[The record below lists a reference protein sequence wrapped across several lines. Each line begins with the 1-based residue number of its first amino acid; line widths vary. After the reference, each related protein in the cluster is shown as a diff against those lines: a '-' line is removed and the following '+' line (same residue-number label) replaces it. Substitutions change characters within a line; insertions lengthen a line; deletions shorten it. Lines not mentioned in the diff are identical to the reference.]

1 MNLYSE
7 SQVQA
12 DQQLITS
19 RFNPYSSQRM
29 WDEIQVYAVPDS
41 FVSAPRFV
49 RLRPKIHSSLPPDSF
64 VSAPRFA
71 DRLRIWDFEVSVLFL
86 GWGGT
91 AVEIAFCFCQIRYKF
106 CDFALRL
113 GKLQKEIPDTVSHR
127 SGDFHIE
134 ALFRRY

>member
-12 DQQLITS
+12 DQQLITY

-29 WDEIQVYAVPDS
+29 WDEIQVYAIPYS

-49 RLRPKIHSSLPPDSF
+49 CLCSQIHSSPPPDSF

-71 DRLRIWDFEVSVLFL
+71 DRLRIWNFAVAALFL

-113 GKLQKEIPDTVSHR
+113 GKL
-127 SGDFHIE
+127 
-134 ALFRRY
+134 

>member
-1 MNLYSE
+1 MNPYFE

-19 RFNPYSSQRM
+19 HFISYFSQRM
-29 WDEIQVYAVPDS
+29 WDEIQVYAVPGS
-41 FVSAPRFV
+41 LVSAPRFA
-49 RLRPKIHSSLPPDSF
+49 RLCSQIHSSLLPDSL

-71 DRLRIWDFEVSVLFL
+71 DRLRIWIFAVAALFL
-86 GWGGT
+86 GWGGM

-113 GKLQKEIPDTVSHR
+113 GRLQKEIPDTVSHR

>member
-41 FVSAPRFV
+41 FVFAPRFV
-49 RLRPKIHSSLPPDSF
+49 RLCSQIHSFLPPDSLTGLEF
-64 VSAPRFA
+64 GISQWLPC
-71 DRLRIWDFEVSVLFL
+71 S
-86 GWGGT
+86 WGG
-91 AVEIAFCFCQIRYKF
+91 VGRLWKLSFVFVRYVISSATLPFVWANCKKKSP
-106 CDFALRL
+106 LRF
-113 GKLQKEIPDTVSHR
+113 QTVA
-127 SGDFHIE
+127 GIFI
-134 ALFRRY
+134 